1 MICGKLEACVER
13 AIKGHLPDECD
24 NRKENCIEF
33 SDTRMHAKCEEKKK
47 KYKKISML
55 LTAVFYF
62 AALLMILNRKPSGVI
77 ILLALNTVGILMME
91 VIINEK
97 IHEFRI
103 KAHC

>member
-1 MICGKLEACVER
+1 MIFTLWVY
-13 AIKGHLPDECD
+13 LPEILFAPI
-24 NRKENCIEF
+24 ENMNKKI
-33 SDTRMHAKCEEKKK
+33 SEEKKK